1 LELIAGPV
9 SQTRDVL
16 VILLDGLE
24 LNVWRRLLSDVAAR
38 GWTWWQPSAATIAP
52 VGIATLPSVTASSR
66 ASFFA
71 GKVRSGDKGTER
83 EDFAEHPFLRRPG
96 SQAPLLFHKSELG
109 AANALAPGIRDAI
122 ASRRRVVGAVVNAVD
137 DWLSRSDQ
145 TLPRWSVAAIPLL
158 EALLQEASEA
168 NRVVII
174 ASDHG
179 HILELNTQQL
189 GRGEAA
195 RWRLQSSDAA
205 RKGEIVA
212 TGPRVREASGHDSIV
227 LAISEKI
234 RYAGKQAGY
243 HGGATPQEV
252 VAPVAVLS
260 RDELGVAGWRPVVD
274 LPPAWW
280 DVDQRVTAA
289 IAARQPART
298 ADAPRERVA
307 PVTAV
312 DIARPS
318 GPAWID
324 AVLNSPVYAAQRS
337 LAGRMAPR
345 DDQMRTVLEMMD
357 RFQDR
362 APRTAVAAELGLP
375 DVRVR
380 GLVANVRRVLN
391 VEGFAVLEEEEST
404 GTLLLH
410 RALLGV
416 QFGVTT

>member
-1 LELIAGPV
+1 V
-9 SQTRDVL
+9 
-16 VILLDGLE
+16 
-24 LNVWRRLLSDVAAR
+24 
-38 GWTWWQPSAATIAP
+38 
-52 VGIATLPSVTASSR
+52 
-66 ASFFA
+66 
-71 GKVRSGDKGTER
+71 
-83 EDFAEHPFLRRPG
+83 
-96 SQAPLLFHKSELG
+96 LFHKSELG
-109 AANALAPGIRDAI
+109 AANALAQGIRDAI
-122 ASRRRVVGAVVNAVD
+122 SSRQRVVGAVVNAVD

-168 NRVVII
+168 NRVVIV

-179 HILELNTQQL
+179 HILELNTQQP

-195 RWRLQSSDAA
+195 RWRLPTSEATRQ
-205 RKGEIVA
+205 GEIVA
-212 TGPRVREASGHDSIV
+212 AGPRVRDASGHDSIV
-227 LAISEKI
+227 LAVSEKI

-280 DVDQRVTAA
+280 DDDPRMTSVVAA
-289 IAARQPART
+289 NEPAR
-298 ADAPRERVA
+298 AAMASRESAPRAMPVSDVPPPA
-307 PVTAV
+307 P
-312 DIARPS
+312 
-318 GPAWID
+318 GWID
-324 AVLNSPVYAAQRS
+324 AVLASPVYAAQRS

-345 DDQMRTVLEMMD
+345 DDQMRVVLDMLH

-362 APRTAVAAELGLP
+362 APRTAVAAALGLP

-416 QFGVTT
+416 QFGVAT